1 MNYRPADERIRLWDT
16 WFCEHDAEGHLFYL
30 SGQDGGLDGIG
41 HAVSGDLLHWR
52 ERPRIVVR
60 SADPSAWDGGDI
72 LSGNVFRLGGR
83 WGMTYGAKHRS
94 VQMNGLLVSDDLDR
108 WVKAAASPVLAPQ
121 PPYESEP
128 ADTILRNPQHP
139 VYCRDVTV
147 TPLPDGGYEAIFTAR
162 VNRGNHQ
169 GRGAVGRAVS
179 PDGLHWSYGEPLFHP
194 GTINAPE
201 LPTRAEG
208 RQGHYLLFCT
218 TTWYDVDLGDNR
230 RYPAPSYATCY
241 AFSRRRDRGFSFSR
255 DNLLAPGDSYAGRI
269 VRFHGESLFLNHLL
283 ASRPALALP
292 KAVRFGNRGRL
303 TLAPWGGID
312 RLETGP
318 TLTDASRAILHGCK
332 GFTVGSLRAG
342 DRGLLLR
349 AEHGI
354 ATAWLPGTWGD
365 LRLRAGLRFLGC
377 GRAGVLLRSV
387 VVGGLSLAVAFVID
401 LRRGELQVGTAQRV
415 EFELLH
421 FEVRHRARLRPGE
434 RRGIELEAVARS
446 EGFDWFVDG
455 THLFTSVQERST
467 AGPIGVFVDGGAL
480 EVGGLRLVALL
491 PEPVPEC

>member
-1 MNYRPADERIRLWDT
+1 VNYRPADERIRLWDT
-16 WFCEHDAEGHLFYL
+16 WFCEHGGEGHLFYL
-30 SGQDGGLDGIG
+30 SGADGGWDGIG

-108 WVKAAASPVLAPQ
+108 WEKAAAS
-121 PPYESEP
+121 
-128 ADTILRNPQHP
+128 
-139 VYCRDVTV
+139 
-147 TPLPDGGYEAIFTAR
+147 
-162 VNRGNHQ
+162 
-169 GRGAVGRAVS
+169 
-179 PDGLHWSYGEPLFHP
+179 
-194 GTINAPE
+194 
-201 LPTRAEG
+201 
-208 RQGHYLLFCT
+208 
-218 TTWYDVDLGDNR
+218 
-230 RYPAPSYATCY
+230 
-241 AFSRRRDRGFSFSR
+241 
-255 DNLLAPGDSYAGRI
+255 
-269 VRFHGESLFLNHLL
+269 
-283 ASRPALALP
+283 PALALP
-292 KAVRFGNRGRL
+292 KAVRFGNRGRM
-303 TLAPWGGID
+303 TLAPWNGID

-318 TLTDASRAILHGCK
+318 AMTDASRATLHGCK

-342 DRGLLLR
+342 DRGLRLR

-377 GRAGVLLRSV
+377 GRAGVLLRTV
-387 VVGGLSLAVAFVID
+387 VAGGLSLAVAFIID
-401 LRRGELQVGTAQRV
+401 LRRGEVQVGTAQRI

-455 THLFTSVQERST
+455 AHLFTSVQEGST
-467 AGPIGVFVDGGAL
+467 AGPVGVFVDGGAL
-480 EVGGLRLVALL
+480 EVGGLRLVPLL
-491 PEPVPEC
+491 PEPVPGC